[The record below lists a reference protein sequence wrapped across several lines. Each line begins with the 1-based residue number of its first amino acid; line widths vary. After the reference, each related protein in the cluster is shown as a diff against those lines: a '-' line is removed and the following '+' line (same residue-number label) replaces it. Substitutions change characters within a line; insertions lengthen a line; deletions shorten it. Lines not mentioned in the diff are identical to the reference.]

1 MNYCSDG
8 FTFTTKQRKNEDM
21 SVDRWKVSPI
31 SQTYTYY
38 NMLIIVSDMWKFY
51 SWYSENL
58 SKYIALPQKSS
69 DFPPPLLNITIL

>member
-38 NMLIIVSDMWKFY
+38 NMLIIVSDMWKSY

-58 SKYIALPQKSS
+58 SKYIALQQKSS